1 MDTTHIPD
9 REIAERPDDYAGPN
23 LSPTGLVLPPRALGE
38 GVHAL
43 MANLPPKDNNGLI
56 VGNRAALV
64 VDAGITP
71 DVSAQII
78 RLSDELAR
86 RPTAVPGEHHLPR

>member
-1 MDTTHIPD
+1 
-9 REIAERPDDYAGPN
+9 
-23 LSPTGLVLPPRALGE
+23 
-38 GVHAL
+38 